1 MAINHLAP
9 CPYAGSQLMDKAQ
22 YMPLLDAVVALTTR
36 VPEGMLQLTV
46 LKNRIEEAYPKR
58 LYRKHKI
65 DQKRGLLNA
74 VLQQALRLPINQQVK
89 CHPRSFPGLFFA
101 GGLDIL
107 YHRSPAPGGPCLCR
121 LLPARAF
128 LNTFLFWNL
137 ALFLALS
144 RSISKTVCKI
154 CDNICRKK
162 TVCGDH
168 YRKATQLGMSKRAFV
183 EGVRLGC

>member
-1 MAINHLAP
+1 
-9 CPYAGSQLMDKAQ
+9 
-22 YMPLLDAVVALTTR
+22 
-36 VPEGMLQLTV
+36 MLQLTV

-89 CHPRSFPGLFFA
+89 CHPRSFPDLFFA

-128 LNTFLFWNL
+128 LNNVFVLQSR
-137 ALFLALS
+137 ALS